1 MKFPIYNQPIGFIM
15 FHSIIFLLNG
25 DRYENISMA
34 NANRRG
40 GGRYP
45 IILAIF
51 PRKSHKIEK
60 LHGGRFSSSPG
71 YAIACTQKQKRMVT
85 ELTNQHRLKCSL
97 NYPIG

>member
-1 MKFPIYNQPIGFIM
+1 M

-60 LHGGRFSSSPG
+60 LHGGG
-71 YAIACTQKQKRMVT
+71 V
-85 ELTNQHRLKCSL
+85 SL
-97 NYPIG
+97 APLDMPLLVPRSRSGWSLS